1 MGMRAVWTMRSLNIL
16 GTPSSVG
23 VLRGGRALT
32 IGAAITLLLDQLY
45 PGFEAGAATVSGRAR
60 FQYRAAVDHGQMCKA
75 QLVRDAFLAQI
86 SRRYGFPQR
95 LIASPSERYNLI
107 HGEKAVANLFEAYV
121 AGLYYSYQRPDSILS
136 PPPTP
141 RQSPAGDVSDVEDA
155 SQPHVRS
162 RGQARDLVDE
172 WLSELFTP
180 LAHWAVSLM
189 RQEQERIEVERATAG
204 GDDILDEQ
212 AAGATARLNE
222 HFVAKEG
229 RIPQYESLGVDA
241 MGLWTMR
248 CTAVKRDGTA
258 L

>member
-1 MGMRAVWTMRSLNIL
+1 
-16 GTPSSVG
+16 
-23 VLRGGRALT
+23 LT